1 MNKMYCKYHT
11 VAMVAESPLI
21 APSAQLFWFASI
33 VGVYPAYQFFVDFW
47 MILQGSRENAP

>member
-33 VGVYPAYQFFVDFW
+33 VGVYPAHQFFVDF
-47 MILQGSRENAP
+47 